1 MSAPLVSVL
10 VPVYNVGP
18 YVGSCLESLL
28 TQDLAGIE
36 VIVVNDG
43 STDDSRDVIARVCD
57 GDERVRII
65 DKENSGYGASLN
77 RALDEA
83 RGEFVG
89 ILESDDEM
97 MDGALALMLSEA
109 LRLGA
114 DVVKGDFLY
123 WWSGNEERTVRAY
136 EITPD
141 MCGSLVDT
149 TSDFRIYS
157 RKSTIWSAV
166 YRTAFLREHG
176 IRFLET
182 PGAAFQDTSFNF
194 KVFASCH
201 KVAFVDAPVIRYRQD
216 NEGSSIHSKDKADAV
231 GVEFDEIDRWLVENA
246 EPQCLDRL
254 LQVSLVQRFNA
265 YLWNLD
271 RLDEPARLAFL
282 CDIGSQYEYFEREGR
297 LCAKDWDGWRLANLR
312 ALQRD
317 PSRYLRLRGSL
328 RSGSKL
334 GKARFALALGG
345 PLVLLKAV
353 IEQNGRR

>member
-28 TQDLAGIE
+28 EQDFKGVE

-43 STDDSRDVIARVCD
+43 STDDSRDVIAQVCD
-57 GDERVRII
+57 GDDRVRII

-77 RALDEA
+77 RALDET

-89 ILESDDEM
+89 ILESDDELV
-97 MDGALALMLSEA
+97 DGALALLLSEA

-123 WWSGNEERTVRAY
+123 WWSGDEERTVRAH

-141 MCGSLVDT
+141 MCGALVDT
-149 TSDFRIYS
+149 TSDLRIYS

-182 PGAAFQDTSFNF
+182 PGASFQDTSFNF

-201 KVAFVDAPVIRYRQD
+201 KAAFVDAPVIRYRQD
-216 NEGSSIHSKDKADAV
+216 NEGSSIHSKGKADAV
-231 GVEFDEIDRWLVENA
+231 GVEFDEIDRWLMA
-246 EPQCLDRL
+246 DGEPQCRERL
-254 LQVSLVQRFNA
+254 LQESLVQRFNA

-282 CDIGSQYEYFEREGR
+282 IDIGAQYESYEREGR
-297 LCAKDWDGWRLANLR
+297 LRVGEWDGWRLANLR

-328 RSGSKL
+328 RSGSKF

-345 PLVLLKAV
+345 PIVLLKAV

>member
-1 MSAPLVSVL
+1 MSAPLVSIL

-28 TQDLAGIE
+28 AQDMPSLE

-43 STDDSRDVIARVCD
+43 STDDSPDVVSRVCA
-57 GDERVRII
+57 GDNRVRII

-97 MDGALALMLSEA
+97 VDGVLALLVSEA

-114 DVVKGDFLY
+114 DVVKGDFIY
-123 WWSGNEERTVRAY
+123 WWSEDETRTVQAH

-141 MCGSLVDT
+141 MCGTLVDT
-149 TSDFRIYS
+149 TEDLRIYS
-157 RKSTIWSAV
+157 RKSTIWSAI

-201 KVAFVDAPVIRYRQD
+201 RAAFVDAPVIRYRQD

-231 GVEFDEIDRWLVENA
+231 GMEFDEIDRWLMAHA
-246 EPQCLDRL
+246 EPQCRDRL
-254 LQVSLVQRFNA
+254 LQESLVQRFNA

-282 CDIGSQYEYFEREGR
+282 CDIGAQYEAFESEGR
-297 LCAKDWDGWRLANLR
+297 LRVGEWDGWRLANLR

-328 RSGSKL
+328 RSGTTL

-345 PLVLLKAV
+345 PLVLMKAV
-353 IEQNGRR
+353 AEQNGRR

>member
-18 YVGSCLESLL
+18 YVGSCLASLL
-28 TQDLAGIE
+28 SQDLQGLE

-43 STDDSRDVIARVCD
+43 STDDSRDVISRMCD
-57 GDERVRII
+57 GDDRVRVI

-97 MDGALALMLSEA
+97 VDGALALLISEA

-114 DVVKGDFLY
+114 DVVKGDFIY
-123 WWSGNEERTVRAY
+123 WWSADEARTFRAH
-136 EITPD
+136 EISPD
-141 MCGSLVDT
+141 MCGELVDT
-149 TSDFRIYS
+149 TRDMRIYS

-166 YRTAFLREHG
+166 YRTSFLREHG

-194 KVFASCH
+194 KVFACCH
-201 KVAFVDAPVIRYRQD
+201 KAAFVDAPVIRYRQD

-231 GVEFDEIDRWLVENA
+231 GVEFDEIDRWLGENVEP
-246 EPQCLDRL
+246 ECRDRL
-254 LQVSLVQRFNA
+254 LKESLVQRFNA

-271 RLDEPARLAFL
+271 RLDEPVRLAFL
-282 CDIGSQYEYFEREGR
+282 CDIGAQFEAFESEGR
-297 LCAKDWDGWRLANLR
+297 LCARDWDGWRLANLR

-317 PSRYLRLRGSL
+317 PSRYLRLRSAL
-328 RSGSKL
+328 RSGTKL
-334 GKARFALALGG
+334 GKVRFALALGG
-345 PLVLLKAV
+345 PIVLLKAV
-353 IEQNGRR
+353 KEQSGRR

>member
-1 MSAPLVSVL
+1 MSSPLVSVL

-28 TQDLAGIE
+28 SQDLPGLE

-43 STDDSRDVIARVCD
+43 STDDSRDVISRVCD
-57 GDERVRII
+57 GDEHVRVI

-83 RGEFVG
+83 RGEFIG
-89 ILESDDEM
+89 ILESDDEIV
-97 MDGALALMLSEA
+97 DGALALLVSEA

-114 DVVKGDFLY
+114 DVVKGDFLF
-123 WWSGNEERTVRAY
+123 WWSTDESRTVRANV
-136 EITPD
+136 IAPD
-141 MCGSLVDT
+141 MCGELVDT
-149 TSDFRIYS
+149 TEDLRIYR

-201 KVAFVDAPVIRYRQD
+201 KAAFVDAPVIRYRQD

-231 GVEFDEIDRWLVENA
+231 GVEFDEIDRWLMA
-246 EPQCLDRL
+246 HADTRCRDRL
-254 LQVSLVQRFNA
+254 LQESLVQRFNA

-282 CDIGSQYEYFEREGR
+282 CDIGAQFEAFESEGR
-297 LCAKDWDGWRLANLR
+297 LRVEDWDGWRLANLR

-317 PSRYLRLRGSL
+317 PSRYIRLRENL
-328 RSGSKL
+328 RSGTKL

-345 PLVLLKAV
+345 PIVLLKALK
-353 IEQNGRR
+353 EQSGRR

>member
-1 MSAPLVSVL
+1 MSAPLISVL

-28 TQDLAGIE
+28 SQDLPGLE

-43 STDDSRDVIARVCD
+43 STDDSRDVISRVCD
-57 GDERVRII
+57 GDERVRVI

-83 RGEFVG
+83 RGEFIG

-97 MDGALALMLSEA
+97 VDDALALLVSEA

-114 DVVKGDFLY
+114 DVVKGDFLF
-123 WWSGNEERTVRAY
+123 WWSTDETRTVRANV
-136 EITPD
+136 IGPD
-141 MCGSLVDT
+141 MCGRLVDT
-149 TSDFRIYS
+149 TEDLRIYS

-166 YRTAFLREHG
+166 YRTAFLRDHG

-194 KVFASCH
+194 KVFACCH
-201 KVAFVDAPVIRYRQD
+201 KAAFVDAPVIRYRQD

-231 GVEFDEIDRWLVENA
+231 GVEFDEIDRWLMENA
-246 EPQCLDRL
+246 EPECRDRL
-254 LQVSLVQRFNA
+254 LQESLIQRFNA

-271 RLDEPARLAFL
+271 RLDEPSRLAFL
-282 CDIGSQYEYFEREGR
+282 CDIGAQYEAFERAGR
-297 LCAKDWDGWRLANLR
+297 LRAEDWDGWRLANLR

-317 PSRYLRLRGSL
+317 PARYLRLRSAL
-328 RSGSKL
+328 RSGTRF

-345 PLVLLKAV
+345 PTVLFKAV
-353 IEQNGRR
+353 LEQGGRR

>member
-10 VPVYNVGP
+10 VPVYNVGR

-28 TQDLAGIE
+28 AQDLAGVE

-43 STDDSRDVIARVCD
+43 STDDSRDVISRVCAND
-57 GDERVRII
+57 DRVRVI

-83 RGEFVG
+83 RGQFIG
-89 ILESDDEM
+89 ILESDDELV
-97 MDGALALMLSEA
+97 DGALALLLSEA

-123 WWSGNEERTVRAY
+123 WWSEDEARTVRAH
-136 EITPD
+136 EISSD
-141 MCGSLVDT
+141 MCGALVDT
-149 TSDFRIYS
+149 TEDLRIYS

-201 KVAFVDAPVIRYRQD
+201 KAAFVDAPVIRYRQD
-216 NEGSSIHSKDKADAV
+216 NEGSSVHSKDKADAV

-282 CDIGSQYEYFEREGR
+282 CDIGSQYEDYEREGR
-297 LCAKDWDGWRLANLR
+297 LRVDDWDGWRLANLR

-317 PSRYLRLRGSL
+317 PSRYLRLRGTL
-328 RSGSKL
+328 RSGTKL

-345 PLVLLKAV
+345 PFVLLSAV
-353 IEQNGRR
+353 REQSGRR

>member
-18 YVGSCLESLL
+18 YVRSCLESLL
-28 TQDLAGIE
+28 AQDLREIE

-43 STDDSRDVIARVCD
+43 STDDSRDIISRVCD
-57 GDERVRII
+57 GDDRVRII

-83 RGEFVG
+83 RGEFIG

-97 MDGALALMLSEA
+97 VDGALPLLLSEA

-123 WWSGNEERTVRAY
+123 WWSTDETRTVRAH
-136 EITPD
+136 EISQD
-141 MCGSLVDT
+141 MCGELVDT
-149 TSDFRIYS
+149 TEDLRIYS

-166 YRTAFLREHG
+166 YRTEFLREHE

-182 PGAAFQDTSFNF
+182 PGASFQDTSFNF

-201 KVAFVDAPVIRYRQD
+201 RAAFVDAPVIRYRQD
-216 NEGSSIHSKDKADAV
+216 NEGSSVHSKDKADAV
-231 GVEFDEIDRWLVENA
+231 CVEFDEIDRWLAENA
-246 EPQCLDRL
+246 EPQCKDRL
-254 LQVSLVQRFNA
+254 LRESLVQRFNA

-271 RLDEPARLAFL
+271 RLDEPSRLAFL
-282 CDIGSQYEYFEREGR
+282 CDIGSQYETFESTGR
-297 LCAKDWDGWRLANLR
+297 LRVEDWDGWRLANLR

-328 RSGSKL
+328 RSGTAL

-345 PLVLLKAV
+345 PAVLLKAV
-353 IEQNGRR
+353 REQSGRS